1 DLSMVFLFFTVA
13 FNFTTNRYLF
23 FAINRIVDEKSTA
36 FLLHFGF
43 YWKKGFLIKG
53 GSYVDFLVQE

>member
-1 DLSMVFLFFTVA
+1 MEFESSGVRNPFF
-13 FNFTTNRYLF
+13 RYLF
-23 FAINRIVDEKSTA
+23 FAINRIVDEKSMA
-36 FLLHFGF
+36 FLLHFGL

>member
-1 DLSMVFLFFTVA
+1 MEFESSGVRNLFFSYL
-13 FNFTTNRYLF
+13 FYLF

>member
-1 DLSMVFLFFTVA
+1 MEFESSGVRNLFFS
-13 FNFTTNRYLF
+13 YLF

>member
-1 DLSMVFLFFTVA
+1 MEFKSSGVRNPFFS
-13 FNFTTNRYLF
+13 YLF
-23 FAINRIVDEKSTA
+23 FAISRIVDEKSTA

-43 YWKKGFLIKG
+43 YWKKEFLIKG

>member
-1 DLSMVFLFFTVA
+1 MEFESSGVRNLFFSYL
-13 FNFTTNRYLF
+13 FLF